1 MNKIGLSASIAL
13 ALTATSVSAANYS
26 VDGRGDA
33 MGGVGVVSADFLTA
47 PFYNPALAALYRRN
61 DNAGMVLPGLGLSYT
76 DQGDLLGSI
85 DAAGSAS
92 SEAEAEAA
100 IAGLNGDQLAL
111 DVGGTVAFAIPNS
124 FVSMNL
130 FGKVYS
136 ESYVTADMDTTQATS
151 AENLN
156 NSLVKILGIGVT
168 EAGMTFAK
176 YYTLF
181 GQHMSFGVS
190 PKIQRVY
197 SVASHASFSNFDT
210 SKILDSASG
219 ETAFNIDAG
228 AVWFYGPWR
237 VGFSAM
243 NIMAREIE
251 TDQYTVTQGTR
262 DVKIGDTYKLDPNYT
277 IGAGLVGD
285 YATFSIDYDLV
296 KREKFVGVDDDEQ
309 MLRAGVEVDIMR
321 QMQLRAGYHTNL
333 ANSNNEGTMTAGIGL
348 SPLNIITLDIGAS
361 YTNSNSMG
369 VYINFLSNY

>member
-1 MNKIGLSASIAL
+1 MNKIGLSASIAI

-33 MGGVGVVSADFLTA
+33 MGGTGVVSADFLTA

-61 DNAGMVLPGLGLSYT
+61 DNAGMILPGLGISYT

-85 DAAGSAS
+85 DTAGKAS
-92 SEAEAEAA
+92 NESEAAAA
-100 IAGLNGDQLAL
+100 IAGLQGDQLAL
-111 DVGGTVAFAIPNS
+111 DVGGTIAFAIPNS
-124 FVSMNL
+124 FVSMNV
-130 FGKVYS
+130 FGKIYS
-136 ESYVTADMDTTQATS
+136 ESYVTADMDTSQPTS
-151 AENLN
+151 AQNLD
-156 NSLVKILGIGVT
+156 NSLVKVLGIGVS
-168 EAGMTFAK
+168 ELGMTFAK
-176 YYTLF
+176 YYTVF

-197 SVASHASFSNFDT
+197 SIASHSSFSDFDT

-219 ETAFNIDAG
+219 ETAFNLDAG

-243 NIMAREIE
+243 NIMGREIE
-251 TDQYTVTQGTR
+251 TKQYTVTQGTR

-277 IGAGLVGD
+277 VGAGIVGD
-285 YATFSIDYDLV
+285 YFAFSVDYDIL
-296 KREKFVGVDDDEQ
+296 KREKFVGVDDDAQ
-309 MLRAGVEVDIMR
+309 MLRVGIEGDIMR
-321 QMQLRAGYHTNL
+321 QMQLRAGYYTNL
-333 ANSNNEGTMTAGIGL
+333 ASDNDDGTITAGIGL

-361 YTNSNSMG
+361 YTNENSMG